1 MRQFDGSGLMGRRGF
16 TLIEM
21 IVALAIFA
29 ILGAMTAQIVG
40 RVIDQFALL
49 TERGARLTEVQRA
62 MQIMQRDML
71 QLAARRIRDPLGDRR
86 EALIIQADG
95 TIEFSRNGW
104 ANPLN
109 RKRSTL
115 QRVVYRLEGDT
126 LYRAYFLGLDLAPD
140 AEPLVQELLSGV
152 ERFEVF
158 ALDVAGNEYGFWPV
172 APSNPD
178 GGNPAQRLAA
188 IALRFEIEPY
198 GELERIWTVS
208 EL

>member
-1 MRQFDGSGLMGRRGF
+1 MPGPRKQRGF

-29 ILGAMTAQIVG
+29 VLGAMTAQIVG

-49 TERGARLTEVQRA
+49 TERGTRLTELNRA
-62 MQIMQRDML
+62 MQIMQRDLL
-71 QLAARRIRDPLGDRR
+71 QLAPRRIRDPLGDPRG
-86 EALIIQADG
+86 AVLIQSDG
-95 TIEFSRNGW
+95 TIEFTRKGW
-104 ANPLN
+104 SNPLN

-126 LYRAYFLGLDLAPD
+126 LFRAYFLGLDLAPD
-140 AEPLVQELLSGV
+140 SEPLAQELLTGV
-152 ERFEVF
+152 SRFEVF
-158 ALDVAGNEYGFWPV
+158 AIDVAGNEYGFWPV
-172 APSNPD
+172 AGGGAPD
-178 GGNPAQRLAA
+178 TNPAQRLAA

-198 GELERIWTVS
+198 GELERIWAVP

>member
-1 MRQFDGSGLMGRRGF
+1 MKQRGF

-40 RVIDQFALL
+40 RVIDQFGLL
-49 TERGARLTEVQRA
+49 TERGTRLTELNRA
-62 MQIMQRDML
+62 MQIMQRDLL
-71 QLAARRIRDPLGDRR
+71 QLSPRKIRDPLGDPR
-86 EALIIQADG
+86 EALLIQTDG

-104 ANPLN
+104 SNPLN

-115 QRVVYRLEGDT
+115 QRVIYRLEGDT

-140 AEPLVQELLSGV
+140 AEPLVQQLLTGV
-152 ERFEVF
+152 DRFEVF

-172 APSNPD
+172 AAANAENP
-178 GGNPAQRLAA
+178 NPAQRLAA
-188 IALRFEIEPY
+188 IAVRLEVSPY
-198 GELERIWTVS
+198 GELERIWAVP